1 VDIVLPVANARKQ
14 RSGIATKHV
23 SYEGS
28 THVSYEGSKQVQV
41 ARFEREVRSNREI
54 VRQSNYAR
62 SKTRADD
69 QVVRL
74 CKMRARV
81 RKM

>member
-1 VDIVLPVANARKQ
+1 MDIVLPVANARKQ

-28 THVSYEGSKQVQV
+28 KQVQV
-41 ARFEREVRSNREI
+41 ARFEREVRSNRVI
-54 VRQSNYAR
+54 VRQSKYAR

>member
-1 VDIVLPVANARKQ
+1 MDIVLPVANARKQ

-28 THVSYEGSKQVQV
+28 KQVQV
-41 ARFEREVRSNREI
+41 ARIEREVRSNREI

-62 SKTRADD
+62 SKTRADH